1 MRSGHP
7 HFSSIII
14 HLYIATVVYD
24 ATQMNSQS
32 RSVSKYVKRIGM
44 RDFNEVNKF
53 KQGKK
58 TVQNFFFY
66 GFFNFTKL

>member
-1 MRSGHP
+1 MPAFFKHSNS
-7 HFSSIII
+7 F
-14 HLYIATVVYD
+14 IATVVYD

-53 KQGKK
+53 RQGKK
-58 TVQNFFFY
+58 TVQYFFST
-66 GFFNFTKL
+66 NSSILQN